1 MKFTWWT
8 CVFYTLSCDFVF
20 YIKWY
25 RCLLSF
31 EKHTSGFF
39 SRNDEVFFLNAVL
52 HAKRC
57 VAFTGFKP
65 VLLEGRLKGDH
76 HAI

>member
-1 MKFTWWT
+1 M
-8 CVFYTLSCDFVF
+8 TLGF
-20 YIKWY
+20 I
-25 RCLLSF
+25 LSG
-31 EKHTSGFF
+31 KDAYCHLKNSPVFF
-39 SRNDEVFFLNAVL
+39 SRNYELFFFFLNAVL

-65 VLLEGRLKGDH
+65 MLLEGRLKGDH

>member
-1 MKFTWWT
+1 M
-8 CVFYTLSCDFVF
+8 TLGS
-20 YIKWY
+20 I
-25 RCLLSF
+25 LSG
-31 EKHTSGFF
+31 KDAYCHLKNSPVFF
-39 SRNDEVFFLNAVL
+39 SRNYELFFLLNAVL

-65 VLLEGRLKGDH
+65 MLLEGRLKGDH